1 MKRTASL
8 LIIICSI
15 CFSAGGQT
23 VNYDES
29 KVGPYTLEDPLRF
42 VNGKK
47 VRNLRDWARRR
58 QEILDIF
65 QREMYGQMPPASDIY
80 LELKEQGVT
89 LAGFF
94 SSAVAADNLTE
105 YVVYWLRNTGLPTAT
120 LRGLSLV
127 IITLLLS
134 FITLIFGELYGS
146 QRVGSLST
154 L

>member
-89 LAGFF
+89 LAGFGLRRQVRMWF
-94 SSAVAADNLTE
+94 RADKTGPFIDWLIVTPRHARGGRALRHAV
-105 YVVYWLRNTGLPTAT
+105 
-120 LRGLSLV
+120 
-127 IITLLLS
+127 
-134 FITLIFGELYGS
+134 EL
-146 QRVGSLST
+146 
-154 L
+154 